1 MERGACPLHQAAASH
16 GLAQLLSQE
25 PVCVGPVPSPA
36 PTRSRTQTRT
46 LPASRLD
53 PGGVGWG
60 GPGLGLGCG
69 SHVLSAL
76 ELFSAGSALSSA
88 SAALPSP
95 ASCL

>member
-1 MERGACPLHQAAASH
+1 MEGGACPLHQAATSR
-16 GLAQLLSQE
+16 GLARLLSQE
-25 PVCVGPVPSPA
+25 LVCMGPVPVPA
-36 PTRSRTQTRT
+36 LTRT
-46 LPASRLD
+46 RTRPLPASCLD

-69 SHVLSAL
+69 SRVLSAL
-76 ELFSAGSALSSA
+76 ELFSAGRALSSA

>member
-1 MERGACPLHQAAASH
+1 MAWLSSSPRSRSAWAQCLHQ
-16 GLAQLLSQE
+16 
-25 PVCVGPVPSPA
+25 P
-36 PTRSRTQTRT
+36 
-46 LPASRLD
+46 RLD
-53 PGGVGWG
+53 PEPKPEPYPLLVWTLGGVGWG